1 MIRLRKP
8 KKCVRK
14 SETQSVILIHTT
26 LSMSLLSIVQA
37 FNLIER
43 LVLDECCFAM
53 IFLLFLDTYN
63 HEKTLKSCYAYV
75 VLT

>member
-8 KKCVRK
+8 KKMCQK
-14 SETQSVILIHTT
+14 IGNTICDTHSYNT
-26 LSMSLLSIVQA
+26 SMSLLSIVQA
-37 FNLIER
+37 FNLIKR

-63 HEKTLKSCYAYV
+63 YEKTLKLV
-75 VLT
+75 TLTLC